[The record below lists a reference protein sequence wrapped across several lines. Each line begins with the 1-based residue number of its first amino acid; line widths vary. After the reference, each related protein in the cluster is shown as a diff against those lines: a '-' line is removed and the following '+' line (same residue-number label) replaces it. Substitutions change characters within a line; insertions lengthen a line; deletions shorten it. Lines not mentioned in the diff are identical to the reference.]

1 MWGKLHRP
9 AKPLRRQIKVVAP
22 AAVTV
27 SLPLLQPRRYDQD
40 NETIDAIDVENTT
53 DRRQFR
59 AGVLFLYGSERELCN
74 PARTD
79 HALLW
84 EGTDDIRRWLSKG
97 ETGQLLLG
105 RWLEDENNNRV
116 FWFERAYGVSVGG
129 QEVSGAVR
137 GPPQQTRVTD
147 KNRRTLLFQLRLT
160 TTPPIPQG
168 IVTQNYKLSWSGGLE
183 PQGSLGVDPSAEIAA
198 RPETTQKQQPTT
210 VHSDARPVP
219 PTGPDASS
227 TIGKGE
233 EYPTTKTVRKWRKE
247 LLAAGDD
254 PLETLAYVEIRS
266 YLPSEMVHALES
278 GRTIR
283 VQPRASSIHWRT
295 DWILD
300 ELDELERQWRLMR

>member
-1 MWGKLHRP
+1 MVFRDKISWPLLLTVAGSALMSGLTFVATGIFQTNTPDIALWRSFYFWMGWGFVVVAAALPIWKGWSEISAWMWGKLHRP

-59 AGVLFLYGSERELCN
+59 AGVLFLYGSERELCT
-74 PARTD
+74 PARKD

-105 RWLEDENNNRV
+105 RWLEDENKNRV
-116 FWFERAYGVSVGG
+116 FWFEHAYGVSVGG

-137 GPPQQTRVTD
+137 GPLQQTRVTD

-168 IVTQNYKLSWSGGLE
+168 IVTQNYKFSWSGGLE

-210 VHSDARPVP
+210 VHSDARPV
-219 PTGPDASS
+219 
-227 TIGKGE
+227 
-233 EYPTTKTVRKWRKE
+233 
-247 LLAAGDD
+247 LLPG
-254 PLETLAYVEIRS
+254 
-266 YLPSEMVHALES
+266 
-278 GRTIR
+278 
-283 VQPRASSIHWRT
+283 SSI
-295 DWILD
+295 
-300 ELDELERQWRLMR
+300 EGRL